1 MQKTPIEQVE
11 RVARLYRTNKE
22 ASLALG
28 ITVQAFG
35 RLCRQHR
42 IETPGERRLKRR
54 LTQARESAL

>member
-22 ASLALG
+22 ASVALG

-35 RLCRQHR
+35 RLCRQNH
-42 IETPGERRLKRR
+42 IETPAERRLKRR
-54 LTQARESAL
+54 LPAARESAL